1 MSQIAISEVFKGGSM
16 GKGTTVPGEFDVDL
30 IIFSRCKAMSHN
42 RSITDFLHSTA
53 LELSNA
59 TDITIYKGIMTEY
72 DRYLRTQLRDRYI
85 KKGINNHSLQFKYYN
100 IGVDLLLSPYFNTK
114 QEYYRFLET
123 IDRDKIS
130 L

>member
-30 IIFSRCKAMSHN
+30 IIFSRCEAMSHNN

-59 TDITIYKGIMTEY
+59 TDITSYEGIMTEY
-72 DRYLRTQLRDRYI
+72 DRYLRTRLRDQYI
-85 KKGINNHSLQFKYYN
+85 KKGISDHSLQFKYY
-100 IGVDLLLSPYFNTK
+100 IT
-114 QEYYRFLET
+114 LEL
-123 IDRDKIS
+123 ICY
-130 L
+130 